1 METLYRRPINIQAF
15 LLHLI
20 YTKEVKLSCGIA
32 HNIMHR
38 VFILRSSE
46 ARNNIL
52 LPILSIEA
60 TYMYNNNRISINYA
74 HE

>member
-1 METLYRRPINIQAF
+1 METLYRRAINIQAF

-38 VFILRSSE
+38 GFYVLRRSQD
-46 ARNNIL
+46 RDDIV
-52 LPILSIEA
+52 LPLLSIEL
-60 TYMYNNNRISINYA
+60 YKCKQ
-74 HE
+74 

>member
-38 VFILRSSE
+38 AFIVLRRSQ
-46 ARNNIL
+46 ARDNNI

-60 TYMYNNNRISINYA
+60 T
-74 HE
+74 

>member
-38 VFILRSSE
+38 VFWFRGALRLE
-46 ARNNIL
+46 KTFTYLFDQLKLDVFRAI
-52 LPILSIEA
+52 IE
-60 TYMYNNNRISINYA
+60 YQ
-74 HE
+74 